1 MATKANTTETS
12 VKKLKVNMRALDPN
26 NVVPAGFLKN
36 GKYRLDFDASSKFEE
51 RTSAKGK
58 TYQVIPCE
66 FTDAQSNTVKGN
78 ISEYQLPALMRE
90 GKIILGE
97 NMAIEV
103 TRSEGSTFADINLIN
118 LGMPVLELEFIEK

>member
-1 MATKANTTETS
+1 MATKATTEQTS

-36 GKYRLDFDASSKFEE
+36 GKYRLDFDATSKFEE

-58 TYQVIPCE
+58 PYQVMACE
-66 FTDAQSNTVKGN
+66 FTDDNQNTVKGN
-78 ISEYQLPALMRE
+78 ISEYQLPALMRD

-97 NMAIEV
+97 GMVIEV
-103 TRSEGSTFADINLIN
+103 TRSEGSTFADITLIQ
-118 LGMPVLELEFIEK
+118 LGMPVLELEFTEA

>member
-1 MATKANTTETS
+1 MATIKEIKND

-36 GKYRLDFDASSKFEE
+36 GEYRLDFDATSKFETK
-51 RTSAKGK
+51 TSAKGK
-58 TYQVIPCE
+58 DYKIMSCE
-66 FTDAQSNTVKGN
+66 FTDAQHNTIKGN

-97 NMAIEV
+97 GMTINV
-103 TRSEGSTFADINLIN
+103 TRTEGSNFAEITLLT
-118 LGMPVLELEFIEK
+118 LGMPVLELEFIEA